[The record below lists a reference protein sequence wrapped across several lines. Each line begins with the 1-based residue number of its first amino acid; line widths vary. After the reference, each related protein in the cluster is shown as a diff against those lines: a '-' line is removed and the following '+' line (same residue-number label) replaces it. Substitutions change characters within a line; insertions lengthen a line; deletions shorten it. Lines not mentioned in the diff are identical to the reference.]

1 MNLNRVPKGLGWN
14 PHLHLGWGGCQSNQ
28 RGYVMTRIG
37 KDEMKADFETLPTVR
52 TPGAEIST
60 KATFVI
66 EDRVPGVNQAYL
78 RPYARAKM
86 PAQSEH
92 DLIQQTIDNETQP

>member
-1 MNLNRVPKGLGWN
+1 ML
-14 PHLHLGWGGCQSNQ
+14 
-28 RGYVMTRIG
+28 TRIG
-37 KDEMKADFETLPTVR
+37 KDEMKADFKTLPTVR

-66 EDRVPGVNQAYL
+66 EDRVPGVNQTYL
-78 RPYARAKM
+78 RPYAQAKTS
-86 PAQSEH
+86 AQPER